1 MKGNNRNS
9 SQYCINTLSLK
20 SNHQNRNSK
29 RTWHVTFI
37 SQWIDRQWSYFSHNL
52 IKIMCTKAKLLYE
65 RRRRIRKREKK
76 REKAKSAMVT
86 PTLPVD
92 HSSSLV
98 DPKSSRP
105 RWHFRFSLPPAAP
118 GPSPWSIYT
127 VIKVWCSLA
136 HLSISVFTMITRV
149 SLIQRGHLGP
159 TASPPYGHFAKHSQH
174 TIARQ
179 RKEYSGTRWLV
190 VQERDRTTVAETRSI
205 PCSGM

>member
-1 MKGNNRNS
+1 MKGNNRMC
-9 SQYCINTLSLK
+9 SQYSINTLS
-20 SNHQNRNSK
+20 SK
-29 RTWHVTFI
+29 HEWSVAAIRKERGHVTLI
-37 SQWIDRQWSYFSHNL
+37 SRWIDRHRGNFSYNWGNTVY
-52 IKIMCTKAKLLYE
+52 TKSKVSRETRY
-65 RRRRIRKREKK
+65 RMHKREKK
-76 REKAKSAMVT
+76 QGKAKSGTVT

-159 TASPPYGHFAKHSQH
+159 TASPPCGHFAK
-174 TIARQ
+174 
-179 RKEYSGTRWLV
+179 
-190 VQERDRTTVAETRSI
+190 
-205 PCSGM
+205 